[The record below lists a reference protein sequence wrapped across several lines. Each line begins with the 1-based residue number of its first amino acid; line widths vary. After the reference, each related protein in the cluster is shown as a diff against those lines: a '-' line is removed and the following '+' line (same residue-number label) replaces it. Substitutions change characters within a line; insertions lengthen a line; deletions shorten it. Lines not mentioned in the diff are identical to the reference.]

1 MALARK
7 VLEMSFHIAGRLG
20 NSFTN
25 AFASASAKA
34 EKLKQEAK
42 ELKSSLRALDKEYKS
57 GKLSAEQYAAAHQK
71 LVSQLEK
78 VAQKQQKVKE
88 QLQKQK
94 QLMQQFQD
102 TRGRVSS
109 AVAAA
114 LPMAAASAATTAA
127 AYSSIQKAMDFE
139 AQLSSI
145 KAVTGL
151 TSQEMEKMRQL
162 ALETGAST
170 KYSAL
175 EAAQGIEELLKAG
188 ISPAVVQAGGLGAA
202 LNLATAGGLE
212 LAEAAEIMSDS
223 LHGFKKDAL
232 TAAQVADILAGA
244 ANASS
249 SNVQEMKYALS
260 AVGPVADGI
269 GVSFKE
275 VNAVLAAFSNN
286 MLKGSDAGTSL
297 KTFLANV
304 QPKSKRAA
312 ELFRK
317 YGLILK
323 DGTNI
328 LFDANGQLKDM
339 ADVAEILRQKFGQ
352 LTDQERTNVFFEM
365 FGSDSIRAAT
375 ILAKE
380 GAAGIQKMYDEMSK
394 VTALDVAKEKMN
406 NAAGAVEQLR
416 GAFETLQIIAAEG
429 TLSVIKKVALAAAD
443 IFENNTD
450 RAEKFGKRIG
460 KALDDILSPFTTTKP
475 AFDPLRAK
483 MDPGY
488 LEEYRAE
495 WEKWNKFKDMD
506 FSDKVIYALDETATK
521 IEDWVNG
528 PGGKK
533 FEAIFAKLAEIS
545 VNAYVGALKGL
556 LTSALNQLGQGNFA
570 SAAGLGLLANI
581 LTGGLLAKGA
591 ISAGKYVWDKRGA
604 AVEAAKK
611 IRGKTPPDTTPTPP
625 PAPKQAKAQ
634 AQTQPQPQPKSATA
648 KVVRLSEYRNA
659 KSASTA
665 GKATEQ
671 VAKSSGKL
679 ARAGETLSK
688 VSKVAGKLAL
698 PIGLATEV
706 YGIYKAQ
713 DKTKAT
719 VQAAGGLAGGWAG
732 AKIGAALGT
741 AIAPGIGTAIGGVL
755 GSIGGYLLGKFAA
768 GKATDAARAA
778 AQSPGSA
785 STTSS
790 QSTADASGIN
800 QQAASLIA
808 AMAQAEQNFRLL
820 TMYVGQATGRIVG
833 AIFPL
838 AQNAQL
844 ASTNMSLL
852 TMYTG
857 QSISRIVGAIFP
869 LAQNAQL
876 ASHNMTL
883 LTMYTGQASG
893 KIVGGI
899 FPIATHGAQASNNI
913 SLLAMYAG
921 RASGWIASLFGVHA
935 SASSVKTNLSL
946 LAMYIG
952 KASGWVASIYG
963 IQTSAG
969 MAKGNMSLLASY
981 IGKASGWVASIY
993 GIQSA
998 ADVVKSALNRLAA
1011 RIDSV
1016 PAPRFSGGGSG
1027 RVEKHARG
1035 GIFRKAHVGMV
1046 AEAGKPEAIIPIR
1059 PGDPRSLSLYEQTG
1073 RMLGLGQKSK
1083 ELTTASVQQ
1092 IHITFAPVIHGAEA
1106 REIEPVLKRERI
1118 NFESQMNSFF
1128 RKKARVSYT

>member
-188 ISPAVVQAGGLGAA
+188 ISPAIVQAGGLKAA
-202 LNLATAGGLE
+202 LSLATAGGLE
-212 LAEAAEIMSDS
+212 LSEAAEIMSDS

-249 SNVQEMKYALS
+249 SDVHELKYALS

-275 VNAVLAAFSNN
+275 VNATLAAFSNN

-304 QPKSKRAA
+304 QPKSEKAA

-339 ADVAEILRQKFGQ
+339 AEVAEILHQKFGK
-352 LTDQERTNVFFEM
+352 LTDQERTDAFFEM

-380 GAAGIQKMYDEMSK
+380 GAAGIKKMYDEMSK
-394 VTALDVAKEKMN
+394 VTALDVAKEKMD

-429 TLSVIKKVALAAAD
+429 TLPVIKKVAHATAD

-460 KALDDILSPFTTTKP
+460 KALDDILSPFTVTKP
-475 AFDPLRAK
+475 TFDPLRAK
-483 MDPGY
+483 MDPDY
-488 LEEYRAE
+488 LDEYRSQ

-506 FSDKVIYALDETATK
+506 LSDKVIYALDETATK

-625 PAPKQAKAQ
+625 PAPKQANAQ
-634 AQTQPQPQPKSATA
+634 AQTQTQPKSAAA
-648 KVVRLSEYRNA
+648 KVVHLGDYT
-659 KSASTA
+659 KSTGAA
-665 GKATEQ
+665 GKAAEQ
-671 VAKSSGKL
+671 AAKSSGKL
-679 ARAGETLSK
+679 ARAGEALSK
-688 VSKVAGKLAL
+688 AGKVAGKLAL
-698 PIGLATEV
+698 PISLATEA
-706 YGIYKAQ
+706 YSIYKAE
-713 DKTKAT
+713 DKTKAA

-741 AIAPGIGTAIGGVL
+741 AIAPGIGTAIGGVI
-755 GSIGGYLLGKFAA
+755 GSISGYLLGKFAA
-768 GKATDAARAA
+768 GQATDAARAA
-778 AQSPGSA
+778 AQSPGPA

-921 RASGWIASLFGVHA
+921 RASGWIASLFGVQS
-935 SASSVKTNLSL
+935 SANLVKTNLSL

>member
-1 MALARK
+1 MARK
-7 VLEMSFHIAGRLG
+7 VLEVSFHIAGRLG
-20 NSFTN
+20 SSFTN

-42 ELKSSLRALDKEYKS
+42 ELKASLRSLDKEYKN

-71 LVSQLEK
+71 LASQLEK
-78 VAQKQQKVKE
+78 NV
-88 QLQKQK
+88 QKQK
-94 QLMQQFQD
+94 QLQVQMKKQQQMMKNLNDF
-102 TRGRVSS
+102 RGR
-109 AVAAA
+109 ATTTVASV
-114 LPMAAASAATTAA
+114 LPFAAASAASTAA
-127 AYSSIQKAMDFE
+127 AYSSIHKAMDFE
-139 AQLSSI
+139 AQLSAI

-151 TSQEMEKMRQL
+151 TNTEMQQMRSL
-162 ALETGAST
+162 ALEVGAKT

-188 ISPAVVQAGGLGAA
+188 ISPAIVKAGGLEAA

-212 LAEAAEIMSDS
+212 LSEAAEVMSDS
-223 LHGFKKDAL
+223 LYGFKKDAL
-232 TAAQVADILAGA
+232 TAAQVANILAGA

-249 SNVQEMKYALS
+249 TDVHEMKYALS

-275 VNAVLAAFSNN
+275 VNATLALFSNN

-297 KTFLANV
+297 KTFLSNV
-304 QPKSKRAA
+304 QPKSKKAA

-328 LFDANGQLKDM
+328 LFDTNGQLKDM
-339 ADVAEILRQKFGQ
+339 AEVAEILHQKFGK
-352 LTDQERTNVFFEM
+352 LSDKERTAAFFEM

-380 GAAGIQKMYDEMSK
+380 GADGIKKMYDEMSK

-429 TLSVIKKVALAAAD
+429 TLPIIKKVAQTAAS
-443 IFENNTD
+443 IFENNTG
-450 RAEKFGKRIG
+450 RAEKFGKRAG

-475 AFDPLRAK
+475 TFNPLRAK

-521 IEDWVNG
+521 IENWVNG

-556 LTSALNQLGQGNFA
+556 LTSALNQIGQGNFA

-591 ISAGKYVWDKRGA
+591 ISAGKHVWGKRGTV
-604 AVEAAKK
+604 VEAAKK
-611 IRGKTPPDTTPTPP
+611 LKGKTPPTTSIPPTP
-625 PAPKQAKAQ
+625 PKQAKVQ
-634 AQTQPQPQPKSATA
+634 AETKLQPKSAAA
-648 KVVRLSEYRNA
+648 KVVHLSEYRNA
-659 KSASTA
+659 KSTGTASKVA
-665 GKATEQ
+665 EQ
-671 VAKSSGKL
+671 AAKSSGKL
-679 ARAGETLSK
+679 ARAGKALSK
-688 VSKVAGKLAL
+688 AGKVAGKLAL
-698 PIGLATEV
+698 PISLATEA
-706 YGIYKAQ
+706 YSIYKAK

-741 AIAPGIGTAIGGVL
+741 AIAPGIGTAIGGVI
-755 GSIGGYLLGKFAA
+755 GSIGGFLLGKFAA
-768 GKATDAARAA
+768 GKATDAVRAA
-778 AQSPGSA
+778 AQPPGSA
-785 STTSS
+785 STTST
-790 QSTADASGIN
+790 QPTADANGIN
-800 QQAASLIA
+800 QRATSLIA
-808 AMAQAEQNFRLL
+808 AMVQTEQNFRLL
-820 TMYVGQATGRIVG
+820 TMYIGQATGRIVG

-921 RASGWIASLFGVHA
+921 RASGWIASLFGVQS
-935 SASSVKTNLSL
+935 SANLVKTNLSL

-952 KASGWVASIYG
+952 KANGWVASIYG

-1016 PAPRFSGGGSG
+1016 PAPRFSGGGRG

>member
-114 LPMAAASAATTAA
+114 LPMAAASAATTAT
-127 AYSSIQKAMDFE
+127 AYSSIRKAMDFE

-188 ISPAVVQAGGLGAA
+188 ISPAIVQAGGLKAA
-202 LNLATAGGLE
+202 LSLATAGGLE
-212 LAEAAEIMSDS
+212 LSEAAEIMSDS

-249 SNVQEMKYALS
+249 SDVHELKYALS

-275 VNAVLAAFSNN
+275 VNATLAAFSNN

-297 KTFLANV
+297 KTFLSNV
-304 QPKSKRAA
+304 QPKSKKAA

-328 LFDANGQLKDM
+328 LFDTNGQLKDM
-339 ADVAEILRQKFGQ
+339 AEVAEILHQKFGK
-352 LTDQERTNVFFEM
+352 LSDKERTAAFFEM

-380 GAAGIQKMYDEMSK
+380 GAAGIKKMYDEMSK

-429 TLSVIKKVALAAAD
+429 TLPVIKKVAQTAAG
-443 IFENNTD
+443 IFESNTG
-450 RAEKFGKRIG
+450 RAEKFGKRVG

-528 PGGKK
+528 QGGKK

-591 ISAGKYVWDKRGA
+591 ISAGKYVWGKRGA
-604 AVEAAKK
+604 VVEAAKK
-611 IRGKTPPDTTPTPP
+611 LKGKTPPTTPIPP
-625 PAPKQAKAQ
+625 TTPKQAKVQ
-634 AQTQPQPQPKSATA
+634 AETQPQPKSAAA

-671 VAKSSGKL
+671 VVKSSGKL
-679 ARAGETLSK
+679 ARAGEALSK
-688 VSKVAGKLAL
+688 AWKVAGKLAL
-698 PIGLATEV
+698 PISLATEA
-706 YGIYKAQ
+706 YSIYKAK

-741 AIAPGIGTAIGGVL
+741 AIAPGIGTAIGAVI
-755 GSIGGYLLGKFAA
+755 GSIVGFLLGKFAA
-768 GKATDAARAA
+768 GKATDAVRAA

-820 TMYVGQATGRIVG
+820 TMYVGQATSRIVG

-852 TMYTG
+852 TMYAG

-921 RASGWIASLFGVHA
+921 RASGWIASLFGVQS
-935 SASSVKTNLSL
+935 SANLVKTNLSL

-981 IGKASGWVASIY
+981 IGKASGWVASIH

-998 ADVVKSALNRLAA
+998 ADAVKSALNRLAS

-1016 PAPRFSGGGSG
+1016 PAPRVPSSGSG
-1027 RVEKHARG
+1027 RIEKHARG
-1035 GIFRKAHVGMV
+1035 GIFRKTHIGMV

-1073 RMLGLGQKSK
+1073 RMLGLDEKSK

-1092 IHITFAPVIHGAEA
+1092 IHFTYAPVIHGTEA

-1118 NFESQMNSFF
+1118 NFESQMNSFL
-1128 RKKARVSYT
+1128 RKKARVSYA

>member
-1 MALARK
+1 MSALARK
-7 VLEMSFHIAGRLG
+7 VLEVSFHIAGRLG

-25 AFASASAKA
+25 AFSSASAKA

-42 ELKSSLRALDKEYKS
+42 ELKASLRSLDKEYKN

-88 QLQKQK
+88 QLEKQK

-114 LPMAAASAATTAA
+114 LPMAAASAATTAT
-127 AYSSIQKAMDFE
+127 AYSSIRKAMDFE

-151 TSQEMEKMRQL
+151 TGQEMEKMRQL

-188 ISPAVVQAGGLGAA
+188 VSPAVVQAGGLEAA

-212 LAEAAEIMSDS
+212 LSEAAEIMSDS

-249 SNVQEMKYALS
+249 SDVHELRYALS

-275 VNAVLAAFSNN
+275 VNATLAAFSNN

-304 QPKSKRAA
+304 QPKSKKAA
-312 ELFRK
+312 ELFQK

-328 LFDANGQLKDM
+328 LFDTNGQLKDM
-339 ADVAEILRQKFGQ
+339 AEVAEILRQKFGK
-352 LTDQERTNVFFEM
+352 LTDQERTDAFFEM

-380 GAAGIQKMYDEMSK
+380 GAAGIKKMYDEMSK

-429 TLSVIKKVALAAAD
+429 TLPIIKKVAQTAAG
-443 IFENNTD
+443 IFENNTG
-450 RAEKFGKRIG
+450 RAEEFGKRAG

-475 AFDPLRAK
+475 TFSPLRAK

-488 LEEYRAE
+488 LEVYRAE

-521 IEDWVNG
+521 IENWVNG

-556 LTSALNQLGQGNFA
+556 LTSALNQIGQGNFA

-591 ISAGKYVWDKRGA
+591 ISAGKHVWGKRGTV
-604 AVEAAKK
+604 VEAAKK
-611 IRGKTPPDTTPTPP
+611 LKGKTPPTTSIPPTP
-625 PAPKQAKAQ
+625 PKQAKVQ
-634 AQTQPQPQPKSATA
+634 AETQLQPKSAAA
-648 KVVRLSEYRNA
+648 KVVHLSEYRNA
-659 KSASTA
+659 KSAGTA
-665 GKATEQ
+665 SKVAEQ
-671 VAKSSGKL
+671 AAKSSGKL
-679 ARAGETLSK
+679 ARAGEALSK
-688 VSKVAGKLAL
+688 AGKVAGKLAL
-698 PIGLATEV
+698 PISLATEA
-706 YGIYKAQ
+706 YSIYKAN

-741 AIAPGIGTAIGGVL
+741 AIAPGIGTAIGGVI
-755 GSIGGYLLGKFAA
+755 GSIGGFLLGKFAA
-768 GKATDAARAA
+768 GKATDAVRAA
-778 AQSPGSA
+778 AQPPGSA
-785 STTSS
+785 STTST
-790 QSTADASGIN
+790 QPTADTNGIN
-800 QQAASLIA
+800 QRATSLIA
-808 AMAQAEQNFRLL
+808 AMAQTEQNFRLL
-820 TMYVGQATGRIVG
+820 TMYIGQATGRIVG

-844 ASTNMSLL
+844 ASHNMS
-852 TMYTG
+852 
-857 QSISRIVGAIFP
+857 
-869 LAQNAQL
+869 
-876 ASHNMTL
+876 L

-899 FPIATHGAQASNNI
+899 FPIATYGAQASNNI

-921 RASGWIASLFGVHA
+921 RASGWVASLSGVQS
-935 SASSVKTNLSL
+935 SANLVKTNLSL

-952 KASGWVASIYG
+952 KASGWIASIYG
-963 IQTSAG
+963 IQANAG

-981 IGKASGWVASIY
+981 IGKASGWVASIH

-998 ADVVKSALNRLAA
+998 ADAVKSALNRLAS

-1016 PAPRFSGGGSG
+1016 PAPRVPSSGSG
-1027 RVEKHARG
+1027 RIEKHARG
-1035 GIFRKAHVGMV
+1035 GIFRKTHIGMV

-1073 RMLGLGQKSK
+1073 RMLGLDEKSK

-1092 IHITFAPVIHGAEA
+1092 IHFTYAPVIHGTEA

-1118 NFESQMNSFF
+1118 NFESQMNSFL
-1128 RKKARVSYT
+1128 RKKARVSYA